1 MVKQKKSE
9 IFKLNQKTLEVV
21 VLVKVPEAQ
30 ARKFSKIFVCKK
42 CSTKIRTQNI
52 KIIQGKVKCR
62 RCQSKKFRSV
72 RKK

>member
-1 MVKQKKSE
+1 MVK
-9 IFKLNQKTLEVV
+9 F
-21 VLVKVPEAQ
+21 PEGQ
-30 ARKFSKIFVCKK
+30 ARKYRNIFICKK
-42 CSTKIRTQNI
+42 CSTKIRTESM